1 MSPQIQATPRPAQ
14 ATLVPKHHLPRLR
27 AELEQQQRF
36 RLDQI
41 DQLASE
47 AALTADEARRQVMRA
62 LIMAAEWALGDI
74 NWAIQRLNCGT
85 YGTCERCSVPVPFE
99 RLNVLPMARL
109 CMPCQRRSEAHEPGG
124 RRPVRSGDT

>member
-1 MSPQIQATPRPAQ
+1 MSQQIQVNPRPAQ
-14 ATLVPKHHLPRLR
+14 ATLVPKAGLPRLR

-47 AALTADEARRQVMRA
+47 AALTADEARRQVIRA

-74 NWAIQRLNCGT
+74 NWALQRLHRGT
-85 YGTCERCSVPVPFE
+85 YGTCERCTAPVPLE
-99 RLNVLPMARL
+99 RLNILPMARL
-109 CMPCQRRSEAHEPGG
+109 CMPCQRRSEASKPGG
-124 RRPVRSGDT
+124 RASGDM

>member
-1 MSPQIQATPRPAQ
+1 MSRQIQATPRHAQ
-14 ATLVPKHHLPRLR
+14 ATLVPERHLPRLR

-47 AALTADEARRQVMRA
+47 AAVTADEDRRQVIRA

-74 NWAIQRLNCGT
+74 NWAIQRLDRGT
-85 YGTCERCSVPVPFE
+85 YGTCERCIAPVPFE

-109 CMPCQRRSEAHEPGG
+109 CMPCQRRSEATKSGG
-124 RRPVRSGDT
+124 GAGR

>member
-1 MSPQIQATPRPAQ
+1 MSRQIQATLRHAQ
-14 ATLVPKHHLPRLR
+14 ATLVPERHLPRLR

-41 DQLASE
+41 DELASE
-47 AALTADEARRQVMRA
+47 AAVTADEDRCQVIRA

-74 NWAIQRLNCGT
+74 NWAIQRLDRGT
-85 YGTCERCSVPVPFE
+85 YGTCERCTAPVPFE

-109 CMPCQRRSEAHEPGG
+109 CMPCQRRSEATKSGG
-124 RRPVRSGDT
+124 GAGR

>member
-1 MSPQIQATPRPAQ
+1 MSQQIQATPRPAQ
-14 ATLVPKHHLPRLR
+14 ATLVPTAHLPRLR

-47 AALTADEARRQVMRA
+47 AALTADEARRQVIRA
-62 LIMAAEWALGDI
+62 LTMAAEWALGDI
-74 NWAIQRLNCGT
+74 NYLQRIDHGT
-85 YGTCERCSVPVPFE
+85 YGTCERCTAPVPLE

-109 CMPCQRRSEAHEPGG
+109 CMPCQRRSQASKPGG
-124 RRPVRSGDT
+124 RASR